1 MGVISN
7 GTTLLDAGALDSGVA
22 TGAMTLL
29 STATASSSSTLSF
42 TSGISSTYSSYV
54 FKFINIHPSAN
65 SMFGF
70 QTSTNGGSSYGVTA
84 TTSFFRAQQH
94 EGGGSETLAYDT
106 SMDLAQSTSNI
117 RLGRPIET
125 DADESLSG
133 TLTIFSPSSGTFVKH
148 YAYNNSV
155 MGNYIQN
162 AFGGGYFNTT
172 SAINAVKFE
181 FESGNIDSGI
191 IKMYGMK

>member
-7 GTTLLDAGALDSGVA
+7 GTTLLDAGALDAGIA

-29 STATASSSSTLSF
+29 STATASSSATLSF
-42 TSGISSTYSSYV
+42 TSGISSTYNSYV
-54 FKFINIHPSAN
+54 FKYINIHPSAN
-65 SMFGF
+65 AMFGF
-70 QTSTNGGSSYGVTA
+70 QTSVNGGSSYGIAA
-84 TTSFFRAQQH
+84 TTTFFRAQQSAS
-94 EGGGSETLAYDT
+94 GGSETLAYDG
-106 SMDLAQSTSNI
+106 SMDLAQGTGNV
-117 RLGRPIET
+117 RLGRPVET

-133 TLTIFSPSSGTFVKH
+133 TLTILSPSSGTFVKH

-155 MGNYIQN
+155 IGNFIQN

-181 FESGNIDSGI
+181 FESGDIDSGI